1 MATETVKTQEVKTLM
16 QGDTG
21 NTSTTSSS
29 SYKVEINSLGDNNE
43 RIKKYNFYQNKV
55 SIADELNT
63 GIVTSLSHK
72 QKMYQPSSL
81 EVKLQI
87 TNNKFN
93 GSLIGNLISLYDNTT
108 LIAKDYF
115 IFSEKKNSSYLMI
128 EAYSADY
135 FLTIDK
141 FCQAFTA
148 KTLVEEIITPCLN
161 TCSSPNFEKFRSI
174 VKYDKE
180 VKEKKEDGEENKNV
194 EIKKEY
200 ILKNLVN
207 FLSDSKETIIPYA
220 VQYNESFYDFMVRMC
235 NRDGEFLYLDENNN
249 LCIGLK
255 PTSITKTIDSTFSDG
270 VKEYVNSYDIEDSS
284 SWINKNY
291 LGKSFTTDGKT
302 VEEKKTDEGGYIYD
316 FNLKKKDDSDLLKQY
331 YILAPEYLEDVSQKS
346 KYAKWE
352 DYTCAYSQ
360 VISKLHA
367 FGDERNIMDAVTLFG
382 LSWGYEEGVYKAYEA
397 KENKE
402 YTGVYGNIRALY
414 STDKTLRTNEKYKEV
429 YKNQEKSERGQLTI
443 HSEIRPNIQLGEVIG
458 DYVVYSFN
466 KMVCDNASSYKEEYE
481 VSLVKKGKDNFYPLP
496 MPEKHIRKSSA
507 QRAIVVDNFDP
518 SRLGRVRVRYPWQI
532 SSDVNTTPWIRIS
545 NPMASNGAGFL
556 FTPDVNDEVL
566 IDYEDGNIERP
577 YVCGAFYNNTN
588 RPSIASQ
595 SQMHGKV
602 KSITSANGHH
612 ISFTDTGGSK
622 RCASSIMP
630 LTKTLSTFGV
640 MAESAKTDN
649 DEKYWGG
656 GFEIAD
662 YYGVYSITGSTHNRS
677 ININSPM
684 GNISMNALTGI
695 TISAPLGDVKIVGK
709 NVSIE
714 ARNNLSIESGTNI
727 KGYLEF
733 FKRSEYKGLDDNPV
747 LNLLN
752 AGLSG
757 GIVDLGLIR
766 NVFEMLVRP
775 IGGTLKIKSN
785 RYMHLEAGDGETN
798 IEKNPDNSF
807 FRTLW
812 GSELQT
818 KNGEKYKEMYE
829 DALRI
834 RRLCDK
840 CRDNLIAL
848 VEVVKISEPEVKQL
862 FKNIFKGDKNIKAE
876 NELRDEIIQLQISF
890 TNYEISDRDYGFLEL
905 RRSFDY
911 MKKHIDIVFND
922 EPQSV
927 IDYKNRL
934 WDKIVTW
941 ANDTNGICDLSE
953 EIDINKLFYD
963 KIKSFAERNLRDSI
977 EVRDL
982 NDFSSFDSISAAI
995 IPLEKKKTG
1004 NTVLSTFL
1012 KLVGIKNLVDGWDDR
1027 VWTTR
1032 DKGAIL
1038 FSDKKGKHFKL
1049 GDDGNLKTV
1058 YTGTDRDEILM
1069 YFQRLQKLNA

>member
-1 MATETVKTQEVKTLM
+1 M
-16 QGDTG
+16 
-21 NTSTTSSS
+21 
-29 SYKVEINSLGDNNE
+29 
-43 RIKKYNFYQNKV
+43 
-55 SIADELNT
+55 
-63 GIVTSLSHK
+63 
-72 QKMYQPSSL
+72 
-81 EVKLQI
+81 
-87 TNNKFN
+87 
-93 GSLIGNLISLYDNTT
+93 
-108 LIAKDYF
+108 
-115 IFSEKKNSSYLMI
+115 
-128 EAYSADY
+128 
-135 FLTIDK
+135 
-141 FCQAFTA
+141 
-148 KTLVEEIITPCLN
+148 
-161 TCSSPNFEKFRSI
+161 
-174 VKYDKE
+174 
-180 VKEKKEDGEENKNV
+180 
-194 EIKKEY
+194 
-200 ILKNLVN
+200 
-207 FLSDSKETIIPYA
+207 
-220 VQYNESFYDFMVRMC
+220 
-235 NRDGEFLYLDENNN
+235 
-249 LCIGLK
+249 
-255 PTSITKTIDSTFSDG
+255 
-270 VKEYVNSYDIEDSS
+270 
-284 SWINKNY
+284 
-291 LGKSFTTDGKT
+291 
-302 VEEKKTDEGGYIYD
+302 
-316 FNLKKKDDSDLLKQY
+316 
-331 YILAPEYLEDVSQKS
+331 APEYLEDVSKKS

-382 LSWGYEEGVYKAYEA
+382 LSWGYEEGVYKTYEA
-397 KENKE
+397 KANKE
-402 YTGVYGNIRALY
+402 YTGAYGNIRALY

-595 SQMHGKV
+595 SQTHGKV

-714 ARNNLSIESGTNI
+714 ARNNLTLESGTNI
-727 KGYLEF
+727 NGYLNF
-733 FKRSEYKGLDDNPV
+733 IGKDKYKSFDDNP
-747 LNLLN
+747 LMNWLY
-752 AGLSG
+752 SEISSE
-757 GIVDLGLIR
+757 IVDLGLIR
-766 NVFEMLVRP
+766 NLFEMLVRP

-785 RYMHLEAGDGETN
+785 RYMHLEAGDGDTKV
-798 IEKNPDNSF
+798 EKNTERAIG
-807 FRTLW
+807 RTLW
-812 GSELQT
+812 GSEIQT
-818 KNGEKYKEMYE
+818 KNGAKYEEMYE
-829 DALRI
+829 EVLNYKK
-834 RRLCDK
+834 LCDNSRK
-840 CRDNLIAL
+840 RIIAL
-848 VEVVKISEPEVKQL
+848 VDSVRVRARVVGEDVKTIFTADKKIKKWNELQQEHSNKSSEVKYAL
-862 FKNIFKGDKNIKAE
+862 LSLSNLLGLMKDYIDC
-876 NELRDEIIQLQISF
+876 SF
-890 TNYEISDRDYGFLEL
+890 QG
-905 RRSFDY
+905 
-911 MKKHIDIVFND
+911 K
-922 EPQSV
+922 PQS
-927 IDYKNRL
+927 IIEYKEKL
-934 WDKIVTW
+934 WENFVNWSSADISN
-941 ANDTNGICDLSE
+941 AFILPE
-953 EIDINKLFYD
+953 EVDFNSLFYN
-963 KIKSFAERNLRDSI
+963 KIKDFVQNNLSDSLQVQ
-977 EVRDL
+977 ELD
-982 NDFSSFDSISAAI
+982 DFSSLDSISKAI
-995 IPLEKKKTG
+995 VPLENKSAVKTSLKI
-1004 NTVLSTFL
+1004 LSKLTGFNKL
-1012 KLVGIKNLVDGWDDR
+1012 KEGWEDR

-1032 DKGAIL
+1032 DKGTIL

-1049 GDDGNLKTV
+1049 GEDGNLKTV

-1069 YFQRLQKLNA
+1069 YFQRLLDLN